1 MSHKIQIDESVIFV
15 SVICHRRSDTNSRI
29 IFFSV
34 HLQTLALKFSSAL
47 TSIGII
53 FSASSINKSI
63 LQLIL
68 YGVFE
73 FLEYVIVVKQY
84 MFAYAYHTIQ
94 QAVLLNRSIII
105 FYNPKNFKKYFL
117 RVSAISKMSV
127 KRFWI
132 FNYSKIWILYF
143 FVSATI
149 LKLKRGVGISHQQ
162 ADFVNT
168 MYWQNLSLRP
178 PVEVKFLLPAIW
190 EIFRN
195 FFISH
200 QIQFVIQ

>member
-1 MSHKIQIDESVIFV
+1 MLATSYGGQIFSSCNFGNFQKPLMSHKIQIDESVIFV

-73 FLEYVIVVKQY
+73 FLEYVIAVKRY
-84 MFAYAYHTIQ
+84 VLAYAYHTIQ
-94 QAVLLNRSIII
+94 QAVLLSRAIII
-105 FYNPKNFKKYFL
+105 FFTN
-117 RVSAISKMSV
+117 
-127 KRFWI
+127 
-132 FNYSKIWILYF
+132 
-143 FVSATI
+143 
-149 LKLKRGVGISHQQ
+149 
-162 ADFVNT
+162 
-168 MYWQNLSLRP
+168 
-178 PVEVKFLLPAIW
+178 
-190 EIFRN
+190 
-195 FFISH
+195 
-200 QIQFVIQ
+200 

>member
-73 FLEYVIVVKQY
+73 FLEYVIAVKRY
-84 MFAYAYHTIQ
+84 VLAYAYFFLQTE
-94 QAVLLNRSIII
+94 
-105 FYNPKNFKKYFL
+105 KFKK
-117 RVSAISKMSV
+117 
-127 KRFWI
+127 I
-132 FNYSKIWILYF
+132 FP
-143 FVSATI
+143 T
-149 LKLKRGVGISHQQ
+149 GISYIKNTSQTFT
-162 ADFVNT
+162 DFP
-168 MYWQNLSLRP
+168 L
-178 PVEVKFLLPAIW
+178 F
-190 EIFRN
+190 
-195 FFISH
+195 
-200 QIQFVIQ
+200 